1 MSSRPGAALQVA
13 LVVCSF
19 SAVRTISVEST
30 PQNTTPPFSEMP
42 RIRFDILL
50 FLQLGILFDC
60 AEEIALALVGQRA
73 KALAVADTFQRKTM
87 LFQSGADGVEVVGV
101 LVELLVEVLPVS
113 R

>member
-1 MSSRPGAALQVA
+1 
-13 LVVCSF
+13 
-19 SAVRTISVEST
+19 
-30 PQNTTPPFSEMP
+30 MP

-73 KALAVADTFQRKTM
+73 KALTVADTFQRKAV

-101 LVELLVEVLPVS
+101 LAELLVEVLPRLAVVAIEKAEKLVMHKINVD
-113 R
+113 